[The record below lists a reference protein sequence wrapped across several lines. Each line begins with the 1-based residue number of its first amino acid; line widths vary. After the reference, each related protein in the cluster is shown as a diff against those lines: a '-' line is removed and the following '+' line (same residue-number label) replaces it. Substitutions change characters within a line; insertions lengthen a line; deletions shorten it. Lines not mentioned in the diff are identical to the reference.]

1 MNDENQKY
9 LMASDAGY
17 GFICTFSDTVAKNK
31 AGKVLITLPDN
42 AKVMTPIEVNDEEND
57 LLLAVSQEGRMLL
70 FPVGDLPQLS
80 KGKGNKIISITS
92 AAAVACEDGL
102 AHLFVIRPMP
112 V

>member
-1 MNDENQKY
+1 MLVTALSVHSVTWSRKQ
-9 LMASDAGY
+9 S
-17 GFICTFSDTVAKNK
+17 
-31 AGKVLITLPDN
+31 GKVLITLPDN

-92 AAAVACEDGL
+92 AAAAAGRRSGTSVCDPPGCQCDTA
-102 AHLFVIRPMP
+102 FR
-112 V
+112 

>member
-17 GFICTFSDTVAKNK
+17 GFICTFSDLVAKNK
-31 AGKVLITLPDN
+31 ARKVLITLPDN

-92 AAAVACEDGL
+92 AAAVARKTVWHICL
-102 AHLFVIRPMP
+102 
-112 V
+112 